1 MHVNFNLSVII
12 ILYISKMF
20 SSFLNVLQK
29 IMSYD
34 YDQVP
39 FPKWWVPEQTQEHHL
54 VLLGLILVSLSVL
67 LPLFA
72 LHWLWH
78 RAPLRSN
85 WAIKPLTSML
95 CQESGFAQR
104 FSLFGRSSSEPE
116 ELPSCYSD
124 TAISSDSSEDT
135 YATYIHAR
143 YNLSLSD

>member
-12 ILYISKMF
+12 ILYISKMS

-29 IMSYD
+29 IICLMIMIKFLFLSGEC
-34 YDQVP
+34 QSR
-39 FPKWWVPEQTQEHHL
+39 HHL
-54 VLLGLILVSLSVL
+54 LLLGLILLSLSVL
-67 LPLFA
+67 LPLLA

-78 RAPLRSN
+78 RATLRSN

-95 CQESGFAQR
+95 CQESGLAQR

-116 ELPSCYSD
+116 ELSSCYSD

-135 YATYIHAR
+135 YATDIHAR